1 MIEATVLHRKVL
13 LVDDNQLASEAMQ
26 MVLESDGFDVDAAD
40 NAKQALA
47 SLKNSSPDIV
57 ITDIVMPDMDG
68 LEFIRSIRELS
79 TGVPILAI
87 SGMESEDGA
96 LYLKQAEKL
105 GADICLSKPV
115 SRGQLLE
122 SVRYLLVMR

>member
-1 MIEATVLHRKVL
+1 MTEETVLHKKVL
-13 LVDDNQLASEAMQ
+13 LVDDNLLASEAMQ
-26 MVLESDGFDVDAAD
+26 MVLEGDGFEVDATD

-47 SLKNSSPDIV
+47 SLKNSNPDIV
-57 ITDIVMPDMDG
+57 ITDIAMPDMDG

-79 TGVPILAI
+79 TGVPILAV
-87 SGMESEDGA
+87 SGMDSEGGE

-115 SRGQLLE
+115 NRRQLLE

>member
-1 MIEATVLHRKVL
+1 MAEATGLQRKVL

-26 MVLESDGFDVDAAD
+26 MVLENYGFEVDAAD
-40 NAKQALA
+40 NALQALA
-47 SLKNSSPDIV
+47 SLKNSNHDIV

-68 LEFIRSIRELS
+68 LEFIRSIREFS
-79 TGVPILAI
+79 MGVPILAI
-87 SGMESEDGA
+87 SGMQPEDGT
-96 LYLKQAEKL
+96 LYLQQAEKF

-115 SRGQLLE
+115 NRTQLLE

>member
-1 MIEATVLHRKVL
+1 MTEATVLHRKIL
-13 LVDDNQLASEAMQ
+13 LVEDNQLASEAMQ
-26 MVLESDGFDVDAAD
+26 MVLENDGFEVDAAD
-40 NAKQALA
+40 NARQALA
-47 SLKNSSPDIV
+47 SLKNSNPDIV

-79 TGVPILAI
+79 MGVPILAI
-87 SGMESEDGA
+87 SGMESEDKT
-96 LYLKQAEKL
+96 LCLKQAEKL